1 MSKIFTAD
9 MKRRATYET
18 LVRDTILEPKDKIN
32 LPDREATLL
41 RNTYG
46 GLFKRTPSTKTPHS
60 RRLLRCF
67 FKRRSSS
74 TSSFWTQERTS
85 TGGGATIRYD
95 S

>member
-41 RNTYG
+41 RNTQQ
-46 GLFKRTPSTKTPHS
+46 LSK
-60 RRLLRCF
+60 
-67 FKRRSSS
+67 
-74 TSSFWTQERTS
+74 
-85 TGGGATIRYD
+85 YD
-95 S
+95 DDDFLDLNKDNEKM